1 MEAGT
6 TAAVPVIFSCP
17 GLKPYDIMVANHKEV
32 TAMTFQELA
41 RARYSVRSFKNVPIK
56 DEDMNL
62 ILEAGRV
69 APTAC
74 NNQPQKIFVAKSEE
88 ARKKLASVCR
98 CTFDAPV
105 ILVVCYDR
113 NRDWKNKLQP
123 GYESGETD
131 AAIVCTHMMLQAF
144 ELGIGSCWVGYFN
157 ANDVASALSL
167 PENLTVS
174 ALLPMGYPAENAAP
188 LPLHT
193 QFREFADTIEEI

>member
-1 MEAGT
+1 
-6 TAAVPVIFSCP
+6 
-17 GLKPYDIMVANHKEV
+17 
-32 TAMTFQELA
+32 MTFQELSH
-41 RARYSVRSFKNVPIK
+41 ARYSVRSFKDMPIEK
-56 DEDMNL
+56 ETLDL

-74 NNQPQKIFVAKSEE
+74 NYQPQKIYVAKSEE

-98 CTFDAPV
+98 CTFGAPV

-113 NRDWKNKLQP
+113 SRNWKNKLQP

-144 ELGIGSCWVGYFN
+144 ELGVGSCWVGYFN
-157 ANDVASALSL
+157 ATEVAEALGL
-167 PENLTVS
+167 PENITVS

-193 QFREFADTIEEI
+193 QYREFADTIEEI

>member
-1 MEAGT
+1 
-6 TAAVPVIFSCP
+6 
-17 GLKPYDIMVANHKEV
+17 
-32 TAMTFQELA
+32 MTFQELA
-41 RARYSVRSFKNVPIK
+41 HARYSVRSFKDIPIE
-56 DEDMNL
+56 DEKLNL

-74 NNQPQKIFVAKSEE
+74 NFQPQKIYVARSEE
-88 ARKKLASVCR
+88 SRRKLASVCR
-98 CTFDAPV
+98 CTFDAPL

-113 NRDWKNKLQP
+113 SRDWKNKLQP

-157 ANDVASALSL
+157 ANVVANVLDL

-188 LPLHT
+188 LPLHS
-193 QFREFADTIEEI
+193 QYRDFADTIVEI

>member
-1 MEAGT
+1 
-6 TAAVPVIFSCP
+6 
-17 GLKPYDIMVANHKEV
+17 
-32 TAMTFQELA
+32 MTFQELA
-41 RARYSVRSFKNVPIK
+41 RARYSVRSFKDEPIK
-56 DEDMNL
+56 DEELRL

-74 NNQPQKIFVAKSEE
+74 NNQPQKIYVAKSEE
-88 ARKKLASVCR
+88 SRKKLASVCR

-131 AAIVCTHMMLQAF
+131 AAIVGTHMMLQAF

-157 ANDVASALSL
+157 ANDVANVLGL
-167 PENLTVS
+167 PANLTVS
-174 ALLPMGYPAENAAP
+174 ALLPMGYPAENAQPA
-188 LPLHT
+188 PLHT
-193 QFREFADTIEEI
+193 QFRDFADTIEEI

>member
-1 MEAGT
+1 
-6 TAAVPVIFSCP
+6 
-17 GLKPYDIMVANHKEV
+17 
-32 TAMTFQELA
+32 MTFQELA
-41 RARYSVRSFKNVPIK
+41 HARYSVRSFKDEPIK
-56 DEDMNL
+56 DEEMNL

-157 ANDVASALSL
+157 VNDVASALGL

-174 ALLPMGYPAENAAP
+174 ALLPIGYPAENAAP

-193 QFREFADTIEEI
+193 QFREFEDTIEVI